1 MQRALRRQGL
11 SEATRDSYARAL
23 RRLQAQV
30 EVPLDQLGVSH
41 LKDYFSKLIE
51 SHSWSTV
58 KVDRCGLQFFYLHL
72 LERDWNWVR
81 IVRPPR
87 AQQIPNILS
96 QSEVV
101 RLLRSVRERRYRTYL
116 FTTYSLGLRLSEAL
130 ATLSQCRGAAP
141 RLPLRCV
148 SGQRLTAASLRP
160 PRLSALPAR
169 FGRNVA
175 GAAAHLAAA
184 GGLFSAHLY
193 PAGAAARLSALPSA

>member
-1 MQRALRRQGL
+1 VNTFDQSDSTRFHSEMQRALRRQGL

-51 SHSWSTV
+51 SRSWSTV
-58 KVDRCGLQFFYLHL
+58 KVDRCGLQFFYLHV

-130 ATLSQCRGAAP
+130 ALHVGDIESNRERGHP
-141 RLPLRCV
+141 QHV
-148 SGQRLTAASLRP
+148 GVHDRP
-160 PRLSALPAR
+160 SMIAL
-169 FGRNVA
+169 
-175 GAAAHLAAA
+175 
-184 GGLFSAHLY
+184 
-193 PAGAAARLSALPSA
+193 